1 MINPLIFFYKAVR
14 ETKFHVVPVYSSLI
28 TRLVLSLNGVK
39 YGSIRSTGVPH
50 VHISLNGVCEF
61 GDNMVMGNW
70 IGSYATGLLGK
81 CRIEVRNGAKLKV
94 GYNVGITLTTIV
106 CHQQITIGNNVN
118 IGVGVHIYD
127 TDFHSLDP
135 NLRSNPA
142 TDWEN
147 KKTKPVLIEDNV
159 FVGAQSIILKGVT
172 IGKNSVIGAGSVVTR
187 DIPAN
192 VIAGGN
198 PCKILKN
205 LN

>member
-28 TRLVLSLNGVK
+28 TRLVMSLNGVK

-50 VHISLNGVCEF
+50 VHISLHGECEF

-147 KKTKPVLIEDNV
+147 KKTRPVLIEDNV